1 MNNFNLK
8 GMVFMNDDKTAA
20 IIVYIFTEEQKQ
32 LWLNHNELIS
42 RLTQIQK
49 IIQIIRQSQDGAEN
63 GNTKIDRI
71 SN

>member
-20 IIVYIFTEEQKQ
+20 IIIYLFKQEQKQ
-32 LWLNHNELIS
+32 LRINQKDLIS

>member
-20 IIVYIFTEEQKQ
+20 IIVYMFTEEQKQ
-32 LWLNHNELIS
+32 LRLNHNELIS

-49 IIQIIRQSQDGAEN
+49 TIQIIRQSQDGAEN